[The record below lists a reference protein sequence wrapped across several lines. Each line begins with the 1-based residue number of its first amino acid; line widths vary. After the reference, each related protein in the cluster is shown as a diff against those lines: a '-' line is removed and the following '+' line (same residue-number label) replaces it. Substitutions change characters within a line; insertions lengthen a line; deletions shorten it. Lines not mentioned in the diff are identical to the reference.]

1 MTEGFEVFV
10 HDVMDAITTSP
21 FLMVVLFS
29 LTLISI
35 AFFEVLSP
43 KYVGKTFSNAFLE
56 SDSDIR
62 SCGRLGPAIDGT
74 TVDRSNS
81 IFSEKRGVFSGL
93 CHKP

>member
-43 KYVGKTFSNAFLE
+43 K
-56 SDSDIR
+56 
-62 SCGRLGPAIDGT
+62 
-74 TVDRSNS
+74 
-81 IFSEKRGVFSGL
+81 
-93 CHKP
+93 